1 MIIYRLIQQEY
12 ILLTFYLKAYIT
24 DIYTL
29 IDIIII
35 NIMLDYDKFIAIT
48 IFSG

>member
-1 MIIYRLIQQEY
+1 MIIYRLIQWEY
-12 ILLTFYLKAYIT
+12 ILLTFYLKAYI
-24 DIYTL
+24 IEYIL

>member
-1 MIIYRLIQQEY
+1 MIIYRLIQREY
-12 ILLTFYLKAYIT
+12 ILTFYLKAYIT

-35 NIMLDYDKFIAIT
+35 DIMLDYDKFIAIT